1 MESTQMTLEDEFSF
15 KSEIIDLLNDFGE
28 SVVDNYS
35 PLTITKGDF
44 FALFDLA
51 KEQLRHIKETIYFN
65 TPRVFGCLVTFAFKA
80 LFIGENDIKID
91 NIEQNTDYFRL
102 ILIYN
107 IEEKIETIK
116 DQLIDSIEKL
126 KANEKAKQFLGEK
139 ITSLFK
145 KIFTNTVIFFIYL
158 LMINNEPTILE
169 LNEFLIKLV
178 ETRYIVTLKFKYNE
192 LESLSFEQIIN
203 DLHKALITE
212 NIDNNFQISIE
223 GDHLKVSNV
232 SNEEL
237 LNYINAPDLPKKYK
251 RKERKK
257 SKYKKNS
264 ADKNIIK
271 KTKDEKEKK
280 IEDKKDN
287 INEDKKENINIKG
300 DKTKEME
307 SQDIEQK
314 FEKIQKEINEL
325 KKYKEENEKYKE
337 ENEKYKEENEKYKE
351 ENERYKEENE
361 RYKEESENYKE
372 ENEMYKRKSKMEI
385 DSLKQKISQNKT
397 EINSLNQKNSDN
409 KLEILRLKS
418 DLQLIKIRSS
428 LKVFVNY
435 MYVGLK
441 LYGDFDY
448 ESKITKIIYKLNSF
462 TSDNSKEYDPQ
473 LLSSFQE
480 FMSNF
485 THKVDLGNLMAHKM
499 NLDIS
504 ILDQIFELL
513 DKKKKYENV
522 KLFLKKNTNADI
534 IIKELVKN
542 REKNFLNKKLLK
554 DEEAKISMKITD
566 LKNLWTKG
574 KKSK

>member
-1 MESTQMTLEDEFSF
+1 MTLEDEFSF

-28 SVVDNYS
+28 SAVDNYS
-35 PLTITKGDF
+35 PLIITKGDF
-44 FALFDLA
+44 FALFELT
-51 KEQLRHIKETIYFN
+51 KEQFRHIKETIDFN
-65 TPRVFGCLVTFAFKA
+65 TPHVFGCLVTFAFKA

-91 NIEQNTDYFRL
+91 NFEQNTDYFQL

-107 IEEKIETIK
+107 IEQKIETIK
-116 DQLIDSIEKL
+116 GQLINFIEKL
-126 KANEKAKQFLGEK
+126 KENNKAKQFLGEK

-145 KIFTNTVIFFIYL
+145 KIFTNSVTFFIYL
-158 LMINNEPTILE
+158 LIINNEPTILE

-178 ETRYIVTLKFKYNE
+178 ETRYNVTLKFAYNE
-192 LESLSFEQIIN
+192 LKSLSFEQIIN
-203 DLHKALITE
+203 DLYKALITE

-223 GDHLKVSNV
+223 GDHLKVSNF

-237 LNYINAPDLPKKYK
+237 LNYINDPDLPKTYE
-251 RKERKK
+251 RKGRKK
-257 SKYKKNS
+257 SKYKKTS
-264 ADKNIIK
+264 SDKNIIK

-280 IEDKKDN
+280 IKDKKDN
-287 INEDKKENINIKG
+287 INDDKKENINIKG

-325 KKYKEENEKYKE
+325 KKYKEENERYKE
-337 ENEKYKEENEKYKE
+337 ENEKYKEENEKYK
-351 ENERYKEENE
+351 
-361 RYKEESENYKE
+361 
-372 ENEMYKRKSKMEI
+372 RKSKMEI
-385 DSLKQKISQNKT
+385 DSLKQTISQNKT

-448 ESKITKIIYKLNSF
+448 ESKITKIIYKLKSF

-473 LLSSFQE
+473 LLSSFKE
-480 FMSNF
+480 FISNF

-522 KLFLKKNTNADI
+522 KLFLKKNTNADT

-566 LKNLWTKG
+566 LNNLWTKG
-574 KKSK
+574 KKNK